1 MASMKRLWTSLT
13 FGAGITLLCALNVHA
28 TAGTYRWVDEQGRVH
43 YGDHIPP
50 EAVDRAYSVMNPQ
63 GITVKNVDKAKTSEQ
78 LAEERQAQLQRE
90 EKQRQ
95 EQERRLHDRIL
106 LDTYSTVDDLINT
119 RDRHIATLEGLINV
133 AQHKLSN
140 LHAELDKLT
149 KTAANLERAGKPV
162 SGDLREDID
171 NLRGQVE
178 RENSFIRGQREQ
190 QNELRAKFAADI
202 ARYTQLRATQAQQ

>member
-1 MASMKRLWTSLT
+1 M
-13 FGAGITLLCALNVHA
+13 FGAGMTLLCALNVHA
-28 TAGTYRWVDEQGRVH
+28 TAGTYRWIDEQGRVH
-43 YGDHIPP
+43 YGDRIPP

-63 GITVKNVDKAKTSEQ
+63 GITVKSVDKAKTPEQ
-78 LAEERQAQLQRE
+78 LAEERQAQQQRE

-106 LDTYSTVDDLINT
+106 LDTYSTVDDLIDT

-140 LHAELDKLT
+140 LHAEFDKLT

-162 SGDLREDID
+162 SSELRDDIN
-171 NLRGQVE
+171 NLRGQIE

-202 ARYTQLRATQAQQ
+202 ARYTRLRAAQAQQ

>member
-28 TAGTYRWVDEQGRVH
+28 GAGTYRWVDEQGRVH

-63 GITVKNVDKAKTSEQ
+63 GITVKNIDKAKTPEQ
-78 LAEERQAQLQRE
+78 LAAERQAQLQRE
-90 EKQRQ
+90 ERQRH

-140 LHAELDKLT
+140 LNAELDKLT

-190 QNELRAKFAADI
+190 QNELRTKFAADI
-202 ARYTQLRATQAQQ
+202 ARYTQLRAAQAQQ

>member
-1 MASMKRLWTSLT
+1 MTL
-13 FGAGITLLCALNVHA
+13 GVGITLLCALNVHA
-28 TAGTYRWVDEQGRVH
+28 ATGTYRWVDEQGRVH

-50 EAVDRAYSVMNPQ
+50 ESVDHAYSVMNPQ
-63 GITVKNVDKAKTSEQ
+63 GITVKSVDKAKTPEQ
-78 LAEERQAQLQRE
+78 IAEERQAQLQRE

-95 EQERRLHDRIL
+95 ENERRLYDRIL
-106 LDTYSTVDDLINT
+106 LDTYSTVDDLIDT

-140 LHAELDKLT
+140 LNAELDKLT

-162 SGDLREDID
+162 SAELRKDID

-202 ARYTQLRATQAQQ
+202 ARYNQLRAMQAKQ